1 MKRKWIVAAIVS
13 ALIIGAVIG
22 ALFFESRNK
31 GTPVKI
37 ITATDIHYLS
47 PALTDYGN
55 VFRETINGADGKV
68 IQYIDEIMDSFSDEV
83 INAAPDVLIISGDLT
98 FNGEKKSHMDLADKL
113 SVIQESGIQ
122 VLVIPGNHDINR
134 QSAASFFGDKYEYV
148 SSVTADEF
156 KEIYW
161 DFGMKQAESVDKYSL
176 SYLYKVSSDL
186 CVLMLDT
193 NAYGENFVQ
202 DESYEWIE
210 AQLKKAKKEHMK
222 VVAVSHQ
229 NLFAHNSLLSF
240 GYQLYD
246 APELL
251 ELYNKYKVKLNL
263 SGHIHMQHY
272 MQDGITEVATSSL
285 AVSPNQYGIIDF
297 YKNKFSY
304 CTKTVDVSFWA
315 KKNTIEDHN
324 LLDFAAYSKDFFKQK
339 TRAGKM
345 LEEINLTDE
354 EKKLMAETLADINA
368 SYFAGVP
375 VDKEKHEK
383 GIKLWKRL
391 EGNFSWNYMNSM
403 LEDSDTDY
411 CSFTVK

>member
-1 MKRKWIVAAIVS
+1 MKRKWIISAIVS

-22 ALFFESRNK
+22 AFVFKSRDAVM
-31 GTPVKI
+31 PAKI

-47 PALTDYGN
+47 PDLTDHGN
-55 VFRETINGADGKV
+55 VFREIINGADGKV
-68 IQYIDEIMDSFSDEV
+68 IQYIDEIMDAFSDEV
-83 INAAPDVLIISGDLT
+83 INAAPDVLILSGDLT

-113 SVIQESGIQ
+113 SVIQKSGIQ

-134 QSAASFFGDKYEYV
+134 RSAASFFGDKYEYV

-161 DFGMKQAESVDKYSL
+161 DFGMKQAESADTYSL
-176 SYLYKVSSDL
+176 SYLYKVNADL

-210 AQLKKAKKEHMK
+210 AQLKKAKKQHMK
-222 VVAVSHQ
+222 VIAVSHQ

-246 APELL
+246 ASELL

-272 MQDGITEVATSSL
+272 MQDGVTEVATSSL
-285 AVSPNQYGIIDF
+285 TVSPNQYGIIDF

-304 CTKTVDVSFWA
+304 STKPVDVSRWA
-315 KKNTIEDHN
+315 EKNAVEDQN
-324 LLDFAAYSKDFFKQK
+324 LLDFAAYSKDFFKNK
-339 TRAGKM
+339 TRAGKL
-345 LEEINLTDE
+345 LEEADLTNE

-375 VDKEKHEK
+375 VDKEKYEK
-383 GIKLWKRL
+383 GIELWKKQ
-391 EGNFSWNYMNSM
+391 EGDFSFNYMNSM

-411 CSFTVK
+411 CSITVK